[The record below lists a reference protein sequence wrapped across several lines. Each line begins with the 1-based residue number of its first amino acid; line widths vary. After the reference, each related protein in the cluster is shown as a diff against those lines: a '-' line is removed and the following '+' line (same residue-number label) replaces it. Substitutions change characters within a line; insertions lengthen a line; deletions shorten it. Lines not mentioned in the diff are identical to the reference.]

1 MKRTGCLGLLLA
13 LMLLLTACSSGAGDS
28 SAGSDY
34 GNVDTAGDSWEMQ
47 GAETAGGET
56 GTVSPTAVN
65 PSGDKMIYTAN
76 LIVETTSF
84 DSAAQALAQ
93 ATEALSG
100 HFEDQHTTNTGSYR
114 YASYTVRIPAEHFQ
128 EFLSQ
133 VGQICHVLDSSQNAE
148 DVSEA
153 YYDIEARLTTQRTKL
168 ERLQALLG
176 QAEDMTE
183 IITIESAISETELE
197 IERLTG
203 TLRHYDSLSQ
213 YATVTIALSV
223 VARLSNVEA
232 PAVTFGARL
241 GNALLSACRG
251 FVDFLENLAVFLA
264 RSWII
269 LLILAGGTA
278 AAVVIL
284 RRRKG
289 KNHDGGDSSKA

>member
-56 GTVSPTAVN
+56 GTVSPTAAN

-100 HFEDQHTTNTGSYR
+100 YFEDQHTTNTGSYR

-176 QAEDMTE
+176 QAEDMTD

-197 IERLTG
+197 IESCFRK
-203 TLRHYDSLSQ
+203 S
-213 YATVTIALSV
+213 
-223 VARLSNVEA
+223 
-232 PAVTFGARL
+232 
-241 GNALLSACRG
+241 
-251 FVDFLENLAVFLA
+251 
-264 RSWII
+264 II
-269 LLILAGGTA
+269 
-278 AAVVIL
+278 
-284 RRRKG
+284 R
-289 KNHDGGDSSKA
+289 

>member
-56 GTVSPTAVN
+56 GTVSPTAAN

-100 HFEDQHTTNTGSYR
+100 YFEDQHTTNTGSYR

-128 EFLSQ
+128 EFLIQ

-176 QAEDMTE
+176 QAEDTS
-183 IITIESAISETELE
+183 SARYHYHRIGHQGDGAGDRAAHREPP
-197 IERLTG
+197 G
-203 TLRHYDSLSQ
+203 LRQPHPIRHSHHLPQRGGPALQRGGACRHLRCTAGKRLSQ
-213 YATVTIALSV
+213 
-223 VARLSNVEA
+223 RLPGLCRLPGEPVGIPGPQLDHPVDPGRRDGGSRRHPA
-232 PAVTFGARL
+232 PAEGEK
-241 GNALLSACRG
+241 S
-251 FVDFLENLAVFLA
+251 
-264 RSWII
+264 
-269 LLILAGGTA
+269 
-278 AAVVIL
+278 
-284 RRRKG
+284 
-289 KNHDGGDSSKA
+289 